1 MTLSPIA
8 IGLLTVFTLSAAV
21 PTAAESPPDDAHA
34 HVRMTDKRLHQLVHE
49 GLRNSDTF
57 RSLVA
62 RLEQSD
68 VVVYFECDGAG
79 GPAGRLTFVSA
90 AAGIRYLHVRV
101 SRLGSR
107 EQQIALIAHELRHA
121 VEIADAPDVVDVAS
135 LGAAYERI
143 GYVNHGVATP
153 GVAFDSEAA
162 VRAGHQVLRELSGR
176 QRSGPAL
183 LATVKVTR

>member
-8 IGLLTVFTLSAAV
+8 FSFLTLFTLGAAA
-21 PTAAESPPDDAHA
+21 PLAAESPPDDAHA

-68 VVVYFECDGAG
+68 VVVYFECNGARS
-79 GPAGRLTFVSA
+79 PAGRLTFVSA
-90 AAGIRYLHVRV
+90 VAGLRYLHVRV

-121 VEIADAPDVVDVAS
+121 VEVADAPDVVDVKS

-162 VRAGHQVLRELSGR
+162 VRTGYQVLHELSGR
-176 QRSGPAL
+176 QRSEPAL
-183 LATVKVTR
+183 LATVKAAP

>member
-1 MTLSPIA
+1 MTLSPMA
-8 IGLLTVFTLSAAV
+8 VAFLTLFALGAAV
-21 PTAAESPPDDAHA
+21 PLAAESPPDDAHA
-34 HVRMTDKRLHQLVHE
+34 HVRMTDKRLHRLVHE
-49 GLRNSDTF
+49 GLRDSDTF
-57 RSLVA
+57 RGLVA

-68 VVVYFECDGAG
+68 VVVYFECDLAMR
-79 GPAGRLTFVSA
+79 PAGRLTFVSA
-90 AAGIRYLHVRV
+90 VAGVRYLHVRL

-121 VEIADAPDVVDVAS
+121 VEIADAPEVVDVAS

-162 VRAGHQVLRELSGR
+162 VRTGYQVLRELSGR
-176 QRSGPAL
+176 QPSGPGL
-183 LATVKVTR
+183 LAAVKVTR